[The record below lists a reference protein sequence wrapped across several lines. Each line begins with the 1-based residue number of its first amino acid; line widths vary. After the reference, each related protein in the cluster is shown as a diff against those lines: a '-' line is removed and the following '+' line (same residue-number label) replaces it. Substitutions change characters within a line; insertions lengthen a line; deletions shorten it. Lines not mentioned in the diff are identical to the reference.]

1 MLLASS
7 HYDHTCVLL
16 GRVQLCL
23 SHVRVAQHRES
34 LGHSGDSS
42 LIVHQQTPCFI
53 SLTLGRFLPHS
64 REGGWCSARIAGER
78 RLANAACAA
87 VEGTIRPSEQ
97 CQTKPNEC
105 TLAKGHC
112 TQRTQYPLIKEYTL
126 NQNIKPPITQGIILS

>member
-1 MLLASS
+1 MLLASN
-7 HYDHTCVLL
+7 HYDYTCVLL

-78 RLANAACAA
+78 RLANAACALLKA
-87 VEGTIRPSEQ
+87 RSGQASSVKQSRMSALSQKDIVLRE
-97 CQTKPNEC
+97 PN
-105 TLAKGHC
+105 T
-112 TQRTQYPLIKEYTL
+112 P
-126 NQNIKPPITQGIILS
+126 

>member
-1 MLLASS
+1 MLLASN
-7 HYDHTCVLL
+7 HYDYTCVLL

-64 REGGWCSARIAGER
+64 REGGWCSTRIVGER
-78 RLANAACAA
+78 RLAIAACAA
-87 VEGTIRPSEQ
+87 VEGTILPSER
-97 CQTKPNEC
+97 CQTKPNEF

-126 NQNIKPPITQGIILS
+126 NQNIKPPITQGIILN